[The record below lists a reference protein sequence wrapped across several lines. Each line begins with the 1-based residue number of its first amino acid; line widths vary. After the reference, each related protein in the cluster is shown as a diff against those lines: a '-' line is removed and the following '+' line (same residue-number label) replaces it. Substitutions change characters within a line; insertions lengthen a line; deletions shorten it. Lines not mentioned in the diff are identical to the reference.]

1 VIPNSEAEFGVG
13 WEDVWRDGGTTH
25 PHIPPSSI
33 HPFGVHTRTEHAEFV
48 CLSAAYGSVP
58 DRAERYAPH
67 REDPQAIDKTRKR
80 KTPPVVEAGGVSC
93 WIVLGL
99 RRHVS
104 IDTTRIYAE
113 TETESVKGRFDT
125 VTAHD

>member
-13 WEDVWRDGGTTH
+13 WADVWRGGGT
-25 PHIPPSSI
+25 PHISPSPI
-33 HPFGVHTRTEHAEFV
+33 HPSGVHTRTEYAEFV
-48 CLSAAYGSVP
+48 YLSAAYGSVP

-67 REDPQAIDKTRKR
+67 REAPHAKGQPRKR

-99 RRHVS
+99 RRHES

-113 TETESVKGRFDT
+113 TETESVKESFDSVIGRGE
-125 VTAHD
+125 

>member
-1 VIPNSEAEFGVG
+1 VEGRRHN
-13 WEDVWRDGGTTH
+13 TH
-25 PHIPPSSI
+25 PSFNHPS
-33 HPFGVHTRTEHAEFV
+33 GVHTRTEHAEFV

-67 REDPQAIDKTRKR
+67 REVPRAKDKPRKQ

-99 RRHVS
+99 RRHES
-104 IDTTRIYAE
+104 IYTTRIYAE
-113 TETESVKGRFDT
+113 TETESVKESFDSVIGRGE
-125 VTAHD
+125 